1 MNRPL
6 SIGVLVEERYLT
18 QGQPKGM
25 IAELMKRGHK
35 VHSIV
40 VGETACEVGVGT
52 WLETFDL
59 IVVRGRGWPL
69 LWMLGWAESNEIP
82 TINRRNSI
90 ASVYNK
96 ADMGLVLA
104 KAGLP
109 VPRTYVGS
117 IEKLKSLVPAEE
129 YPLILKPVFGDN
141 CRGLIFV
148 ENPEKL
154 GGVEWRE
161 ETALA
166 QHYLP
171 SDGNDLKLYGI
182 GGEIWAVR
190 KPSPFIP
197 GKKGLKRPER
207 IEVTPELRALGLRC
221 ANLFGLDLYGVD
233 CIETADGPMIIE
245 VNDFPNYT
253 SVPES
258 NKRLADHVTRY
269 LRAIHNQD
277 RGQISMSIPS

>member
-1 MNRPL
+1 MTEPL
-6 SIGVLVEERYLT
+6 SIGVLLEARYLS
-18 QGQPKGM
+18 QAQPNGM
-25 IAELMKRGHK
+25 ISELTRRGHK
-35 VHSIV
+35 VNRIV

-52 WLETFDL
+52 WLETLDL

-69 LWMLGWAESNEIP
+69 LWMLGWAESNNIP
-82 TINRRNSI
+82 TINRRDSI
-90 ASVYNK
+90 AAVYNK
-96 ADMGLVLA
+96 ADMGLALT

-117 IEKLKSLVPAEE
+117 IEKLKSLVPEEE

-148 ENPEKL
+148 ESSEKL
-154 GGVEWRE
+154 SDVEWRE
-161 ETALA
+161 GTALA

-182 GGEIWAVR
+182 GGNIWAVR
-190 KPSPFIP
+190 KPSPFIS
-197 GKKGLKRPER
+197 GKKGLKCPEL

-233 CIETADGPMIIE
+233 CIETADGPMVIE
-245 VNDFPNYT
+245 VNDFPNFT

-258 NKRLADHVTRY
+258 NKYLADHVTRY
-269 LRAIHNQD
+269 LKAIHNKD
-277 RGQISMSIPS
+277 RGQVSMSTPS